1 MDLLLST
8 AVFWGPGLAV
18 FVVECVVFRLT
29 RYRGWPLRLL
39 PAAVLAV
46 SAFRWWEAWRWG
58 GPFQPLTLLACGLL
72 TLSMAAGLLLGVLAG
87 TLWAKKE

>member
-1 MDLLLST
+1 MLRKIPVRSILFLSLIQIGLLLLLL
-8 AVFWGPGLAV
+8 AWWGG
-18 FVVECVVFRLT
+18 FYQF
-29 RYRGWPLRLL
+29 LL

-87 TLWAKKE
+87 ALWAKKE